1 MVLASQAQHGMWIT
15 ERVHGTGTAYHMPFA
30 LWFDGPLDR
39 EAMLAACA
47 SVVARHPVLSCVFEE
62 RDGELHLVPAA
73 AKPPVEFL
81 PSVPDPEG
89 FVEREIARPFD
100 LERGPLARFTLTGV
114 SPERHV
120 EQVPPE
126 RHVEQVPPER
136 HVLLF
141 VGHHLVFDG
150 MSKDVLV
157 RDLAAAYTGGP
168 LPPLPL
174 PYGGTG
180 EVPAEAAAYWRERW
194 REVPSVV
201 VGGVPRTPR
210 VAGHGETVLFD
221 LTREMAAAAFDGV
234 SRFELFLAA
243 VHAVLFRYGNAEV
256 SVAVALSTRTP
267 ETRDHIGLFATE
279 LPVFSS
285 PEPDLA
291 FRDLALRLRA
301 EMRLLNAFREVPV
314 ARAVGGIRPR
324 PALAPAS
331 ISFRRRAADQD
342 FPGLR
347 VSAEWKMSNHVVR
360 NALHFQAV
368 DGDDG
373 LRVTLHHSPEIVS
386 REEAER
392 VAGHLRAV
400 LEAVAADPGVRLA
413 ALPLPDAAVVTASPA
428 DSPKESPRLGAA
440 ADDELVGQVRAIW
453 MEVLRLDDIA
463 PDEDLYDLGGHS
475 LTITQICARIR
486 KRLGVDV
493 PFDVF
498 LDDPTIAGVAAAV
511 GELRA

>member
-47 SVVARHPVLSCVFEE
+47 AVVARHPVLSCVFEE

-81 PSVPDPEG
+81 PSVPDPEE
-89 FVEREIARPFD
+89 FVAREVARPFD
-100 LERGPLARFTLTGV
+100 LERGPLARFTLAGVPTG
-114 SPERHV
+114 RHL
-120 EQVPPE
+120 
-126 RHVEQVPPER
+126 
-136 HVLLF
+136 LLF
-141 VGHHLVFDG
+141 VAHHLVFDG

-174 PYGGTG
+174 PYGGSG

-201 VGGVPRTPR
+201 VGGAPRTPR

-243 VHAVLFRYGNAEV
+243 VHALLFRYGNAEV

-301 EMRLLNAFREVPV
+301 EMRRLNAFREVPV

-331 ISFRRRAADQD
+331 VSFRRRAADQD

-386 REEAER
+386 REEAGR
-392 VAGHLRAV
+392 VAAHLRAV

-413 ALPLPDAAVVTASPA
+413 ALPLPEAAVVTAPSPVPA
-428 DSPKESPRLGAA
+428 EASSRAA

-511 GELRA
+511 GELRP

>member
-81 PSVPDPEG
+81 PSVPDPEA

-100 LERGPLARFTLTGV
+100 LERGPLARFTLAGV
-114 SPERHV
+114 SPERHL
-120 EQVPPE
+120 
-126 RHVEQVPPER
+126 
-136 HVLLF
+136 LLF
-141 VGHHLVFDG
+141 VAHHLVFDG

-168 LPPLPL
+168 LSPLPL
-174 PYGGTG
+174 PYGGSG

-201 VGGVPRTPR
+201 VGGVPRAPR
-210 VAGHGETVLFD
+210 VAGRGETVLFD

-234 SRFELFLAA
+234 SRFELFLSA
-243 VHAVLFRYGNAEV
+243 VHALLFRYGNAEV

-279 LPVFSS
+279 LPVFSA

-301 EMRLLNAFREVPV
+301 EMRRLNAFREVPV

-331 ISFRRRAADQD
+331 ISFRRRAADRD

-373 LRVTLHHSPEIVS
+373 LHVTLHHSPEIVS

-392 VAGHLRAV
+392 VAAHLRAV

-413 ALPLPDAAVVTASPA
+413 ALPLPEAAVVTASPGA
-428 DSPKESPRLGAA
+428 SPSESPRSGAA
-440 ADDELVGQVRAIW
+440 VDGELVGQVRGIW